1 MAQKYTPIIGMEVHC
16 ELKTNSKMF
25 CSCPNG
31 LGLETE
37 PNIHICPVCLAHPGA
52 LPTMNLEAVKMVI
65 KVGLAI
71 EAEIPTISKFDRKNY
86 FYPDLPKGYQISQYD
101 QPLTKNGKL
110 TIGDKVIRVTRVHL
124 EEDTGKLI
132 HPEGANYS
140 LVDFNRAGVPLM
152 ELVTEPDIS
161 SAAEAKKFCQ
171 ELQLLLR
178 SIGVSG
184 ADMEKGQM
192 RCEANISLL
201 PDGAERVSKN
211 FGTKVEVKNLNSFK
225 AVERAIEHEIKRQAS
240 LLEAHE
246 KVVQETRGWDENK
259 NQTYSQ
265 RTKESAHDYRYFPEP
280 DLAPLWLSRETPP
293 GEPADYTKIDIDEIR
308 RALPELPQAKRRRF
322 QAEYALSAEA
332 AALLASDPAMA
343 GYTEKVFSE
352 LIAWLST
359 IEGVEGSAEEI
370 LERER
375 PKLGKL
381 VAGWITTEL
390 FKLLNEAGQSAA
402 DLKIT
407 PENFAEFL
415 TIVYQNKINSS
426 AAQILLREMFITG
439 KDPHTVLEEKDL
451 KQIDDSSSLEAV
463 VEKIIKANPG
473 PANDYK
479 NGKESALQYL
489 VGQAM
494 KETKGKAN
502 PQKLQELFRSKLK
515 N

>member
-1 MAQKYTPIIGMEVHC
+1 
-16 ELKTNSKMF
+16 
-25 CSCPNG
+25 
-31 LGLETE
+31 
-37 PNIHICPVCLAHPGA
+37 
-52 LPTMNLEAVKMVI
+52 
-65 KVGLAI
+65 
-71 EAEIPTISKFDRKNY
+71 
-86 FYPDLPKGYQISQYD
+86 
-101 QPLTKNGKL
+101 
-110 TIGDKVIRVTRVHL
+110 
-124 EEDTGKLI
+124 
-132 HPEGANYS
+132 
-140 LVDFNRAGVPLM
+140 
-152 ELVTEPDIS
+152 
-161 SAAEAKKFCQ
+161 
-171 ELQLLLR
+171 
-178 SIGVSG
+178 
-184 ADMEKGQM
+184 M

-426 AAQILLREMFITG
+426 AAQVLLREMFMTG

-451 KQIDDSSSLEAV
+451 KQIDDSSSLDAV
-463 VEKIIKANPG
+463 VEKIIKATLARPMITTTVKRMPCNILLAKP
-473 PANDYK
+473 
-479 NGKESALQYL
+479 
-489 VGQAM
+489 
-494 KETKGKAN
+494 
-502 PQKLQELFRSKLK
+502 
-515 N
+515 

>member
-1 MAQKYTPIIGMEVHC
+1 MTKYTPIIGMEVHC

-31 LGLETE
+31 LGLEAE

-65 KVGLAI
+65 KVGLALG
-71 EAEIPTISKFDRKNY
+71 ADIPTISKFDRKNY
-86 FYPDLPKGYQISQYD
+86 FYPDLSKGYQISQYD

-110 TIGDKVIRVTRVHL
+110 TIGDKVVRITRVHL

-132 HPEGANYS
+132 HPDGASYS

-152 ELVTEPDIS
+152 ELVTEPDIT

-178 SIGVSG
+178 AIGVSD

-192 RCEANISLL
+192 RCEANISLMPAGL
-201 PDGAERVSKN
+201 ERVAKN

-225 AVERAIEHEIKRQAS
+225 AVERAIEYEIKRQDD
-240 LLEAHE
+240 LLATGE
-246 KVVQETRGWDENK
+246 KIIQETRGWDENK

-280 DLAPLWLSRETPP
+280 DLAPLWLSTEPPP
-293 GEPADYTKIDIDEIR
+293 GDSAHYIKIDVEEIR
-308 RALPELPQAKRRRF
+308 RTLPELPQAKRQRF
-322 QAEYALSAEA
+322 QTEYALNTEA
-332 AALLASDPAMA
+332 ATLLISDPAIA
-343 GYTEKVFSE
+343 DYTEKVFSE
-352 LIAWLST
+352 LIAWLSAL
-359 IEGVEGSAEEI
+359 ESVEGTAEEI
-370 LERER
+370 IERER
-375 PKLGKL
+375 AKLGKL

-390 FKLLNEAGQSAA
+390 FKLLNEAGQTAR

-426 AAQILLREMFITG
+426 AAQVLLREMFLTG
-439 KDPHTVLEEKDL
+439 KDPSAVLEEKDL
-451 KQIDDSSSLEAV
+451 KQIDDSASLDAV
-463 VEKIIKANPG
+463 VERVISLNPG

-479 NGKESALQYL
+479 KGKENALQYL

-502 PQKLQELFRSKLK
+502 PQKLQELFRNQLK
-515 N
+515 S